1 MDNKSLVDKLLEA
14 AKQVHKSSVRGSS
27 NYVVVGSDTADMIQD
42 IFYKNRAENR
52 INKIKKVFKK

>member
-14 AKQVHKSSVRGSS
+14 AKQIHKSSVRSG

-52 INKIKKVFKK
+52 IKKIKKIFKK